1 MDIINRLLDRTSR
14 KNTFSDP
21 RAWLGVPTGV
31 ALEAGASRGTLP
43 ARCPMLPAPSSGP
56 GARACVRGEGG
67 EPKIP
72 TALAAGVGGGACEA
86 KGGVS
91 SKGG

>member
-1 MDIINRLLDRTSR
+1 M
-14 KNTFSDP
+14 
-21 RAWLGVPTGV
+21 
-31 ALEAGASRGTLP
+31 ALEASSGRQTLP
-43 ARCPMLPAPSSGP
+43 ARPPVLLAPSAGP
-56 GARACVRGEGG
+56 GARARVSGEGR

-72 TALAAGVGGGACEA
+72 TALAAGVDGGACEA